1 MGDGVEGTLLGLNL
15 VPKIMGAALFWSLQP
30 YIYIACTA
38 LLSRVLGVRPHEG
51 QVLLRDSPTTPQWDD
66 AT

>member
-30 YIYIACTA
+30 YIYSLHCPTEQG
-38 LLSRVLGVRPHEG
+38 SGVRPHEG

-66 AT
+66 AI